1 MYINYY
7 YILQKY
13 YNILLIYMIEDIVGF
28 FNKYNNEQ
36 RGGGTNKDIKKTKL
50 LLFKMKK
57 SMNTLLIPLKNANT
71 ITIGIFIKTGSRQEK
86 KAFGIAHFLEHMTF
100 KGTKN
105 ITSEELMIK
114 LDSIGAQ
121 YNAMTGHEFTLYYI
135 SGNPKDIDLL
145 LNIMIDLYLNPIYP
159 EEDIEKERNV
169 VLEELYMN
177 SDNNHR
183 KLGNKIFETLYKDS
197 NSKLETLSRPIIGF
211 IESIKKF
218 TRNDIME
225 YRKKN
230 YNPSN
235 CLLCISGNFNIKKTI
250 GKIEENFNN
259 KLHKTKF
266 DLFENNI
273 NSSYNFDKIN
283 SLKPNMNKYIHID
296 KDVNQTIVNFV
307 FNTYDNYNSN
317 NITVDLVCDILSNGF
332 SSRLFNLLRNK
343 MGVSYYNNSYTKN
356 FSDTGN
362 FIISVGI
369 EPKSVF
375 NVIKEIIYELKQMKL
390 NGITEKELEKA
401 KKQNE
406 TSLLFQFKDPYEY
419 LMFYGMNYLYKKP
432 FQNIYTV
439 LNSINSIELENIN
452 LIINKIFTKDNF
464 IIGTIGKLSH
474 DLTPE
479 IITLI
484 NSL

>member
-1 MYINYY
+1 
-7 YILQKY
+7 
-13 YNILLIYMIEDIVGF
+13 MIEDIIGF
-28 FNKYNNEQ
+28 FNKQHNIQ
-36 RGGGTNKDIKKTKL
+36 IGGGNKDIKKTKL

-57 SMNTLLIPLKNANT
+57 SMDTLLIPLKNANT
-71 ITIGIFIKTGSRQEK
+71 ITVGIFIKAGSRQEK

-105 ITSEELMIK
+105 ITSEQLMIK

-145 LNIMIDLYLNPIYP
+145 LNIIIDLYLNPIYP

-169 VLEELYMN
+169 VLEELHMN
-177 SDNNHR
+177 NDNNHR
-183 KLGNKIFETLYKDS
+183 ILGNKIFETLYKS
-197 NSKLETLSRPIIGF
+197 SKFEPLSRPIIGF
-211 IESIKKF
+211 IDTIKNLS
-218 TRNDIME
+218 RNDIIE

-230 YNPSN
+230 YKANN
-235 CLLCISGNFNIKKTI
+235 CLLCVSGNFDKKKVI
-250 GKIEENFNN
+250 SSIEQNFNN
-259 KLHKTKF
+259 KLKKININPS
-266 DLFENNI
+266 LFFNNI
-273 NSSYNFDKIN
+273 DNSYNIDNIYL
-283 SLKPNMNKYIHID
+283 LKSNID
-296 KDVNQTIVNFV
+296 KYVHVEKDINQTIINFV
-307 FNTYDNYNSN
+307 FNTYNDYNSN
-317 NITVDLVCDILSNGF
+317 NIIVDLICDVLSNGF

-343 MGVSYYNNSYTKN
+343 MGVSYYNNSYTKK
-356 FSDTGN
+356 FLDTGI

-369 EPKSVF
+369 EHKSVL

-419 LMFYGMNYLYKKP
+419 LMYYGFNYLNQKP
-432 FQNIYTV
+432 LHNIYSV
-439 LNSINSIELENIN
+439 LNTINNVKLDDIN
-452 LIINKIFTKDNF
+452 LIINKLFSKDNF
-464 IIGTIGKLSH
+464 IIGTIGKVSSN
-474 DLTPE
+474 LTPE

-484 NSL
+484 NSI